1 MLASSKICCAL
12 SHTTAVCR
20 LALPQLPSKS
30 EDAEVNLTSSKA
42 SVQ

>member
-1 MLASSKICCAL
+1 MLAPSKTCCAL

-20 LALPQLPSKS
+20 LALPQLPTKS
-30 EDAEVNLTSSKA
+30 EDAGVNLTSSKA